1 MATQIFLSGG
11 AVNITGDTFVNTQI
25 INPAHF
31 DFKKTNANYFARDG
45 IENQSYDLGA
55 IGNIEDENGV
65 AYASEAILV
74 SVLNGFVNHGTTA
87 AAGVVPTDYTMQASS
102 AIEIPIQ
109 KGQLNKV
116 RVRPAIINEQVESS
130 REIQGVVD
138 VSTIVGQIFKASQDN
153 INGILLTLESA
164 EGEALDNFE
173 SYADSAALQLVWV
186 KGGTNEATLE
196 ETIVESGDKS
206 MKLPGT
212 TLNDDWVD
220 TIASKDYTDYTF
232 EFDFRQTNLNSQ
244 LKYEFTLSDG
254 TDTLSILIAPGV
266 TNEWQHFEVDI
277 NAMTDDA
284 TTNKA
289 AITKIGFR
297 VIDIHPAGIG
307 YIDNLIATPPP
318 GCIGLKLW
326 DMGATIPET
335 AVTSIDDGTQYEE
348 LGDRGLGSG
357 SVVSEIVLPMI
368 GGKRLYS
375 VKNFIAGVALEIPS
389 NTVLIPGNYYILTLN
404 YVDTDVSVYGADSS
418 LSIQYYNSGYAF
430 TVADEATA
438 ITAIGEFND
447 CMFAILST
455 QDVFVNTLLKFYD
468 ALPNGLA
475 RESVFVE
482 DKNMLIIGMI
492 LNDVQAQQFQ
502 ELEFRDRVFPM
513 PKGSKFE
520 IYYND
525 DFTDSVTKSTL
536 LIGYMY
542 KPPIING

>member
-11 AVNITGDTFVNTQI
+11 AVNITGDNFVNTQI

-55 IGNIEDENGV
+55 VGDVEDENGI
-65 AYASEAILV
+65 AYASEVILV
-74 SVLNGFVNHGTTA
+74 SVLNGFVNHGTDM
-87 AAGVVPTDYTMQASS
+87 AAGVVPTDYTLQTSS
-102 AIEIPIQ
+102 VLEKNIQ
-109 KGQLNKV
+109 KGQLNKI
-116 RVRPAIINEQVESS
+116 RVRPAILNEQAESS

-138 VSTIVGQIFKASQDN
+138 ASTIVGQILKASQDN

-196 ETIVESGDKS
+196 ETIVESGTKS
-206 MKLPGT
+206 MELPGT
-212 TLNDDWVD
+212 VLDDDWVD
-220 TIASKDYTDYTF
+220 TISSKDYTDYTF
-232 EFDFRQTNLNSQ
+232 EFDFQQSNLIGQ

-254 TDTLSILIAPGV
+254 TDTLSFLIVPDV
-266 TNEWQHFEVDI
+266 INDWQHIEVDI
-277 NAMTDDA
+277 NAMTDSA
-284 TTNKA
+284 TTDKT

-297 VIDIHPAGIG
+297 VIDTHPLGVG
-307 YIDNLIATPPP
+307 YVDNLIATPPP
-318 GCIGLKLW
+318 GSIGLKLW
-326 DMGATIPET
+326 DMGDTIPET
-335 AVTSIDDGTQYEE
+335 AVTSIDDGTQYVE
-348 LGDRGLGSG
+348 LGDKGNNGG
-357 SVVSEIVLPMI
+357 SVVSEIILPLE

-375 VKNFIAGVALEIPS
+375 INNFIAGVALEIPS
-389 NTVLIPGNYYILTLN
+389 NTLLTPDNYYIITLN
-404 YVDTDVSVYGADSS
+404 YIDTDVSVYGPDSS
-418 LSIQYYNSGYAF
+418 FSIQYYNNGYAF
-430 TVADEATA
+430 TAPDEATA
-438 ITAIGEFND
+438 ITAIGEFNN
-447 CMFAILST
+447 CMFGILST

-468 ALPNGLA
+468 SAPGSLA

-482 DKNMLIIGMI
+482 DKNMVITGIV
-492 LNDVQAQQFQ
+492 LNDILAQIFQ
-502 ELEFRDRVFPM
+502 EFEFKDRVFPM

-525 DFTDSVTKSTL
+525 DFSDSVSLSTL